1 MCYQRV
7 LFASI
12 SSSSRQ
18 RGAVAP
24 ETALAAI
31 SPTSARACSL
41 VNFLMS
47 SLTLSNVMSSQYG
60 TKHETKT

>member
-1 MCYQRV
+1 
-7 LFASI
+7 
-12 SSSSRQ
+12 
-18 RGAVAP
+18 
-24 ETALAAI
+24 
-31 SPTSARACSL
+31 

>member
-47 SLTLSNVMSSQYG
+47 SLT
-60 TKHETKT
+60 